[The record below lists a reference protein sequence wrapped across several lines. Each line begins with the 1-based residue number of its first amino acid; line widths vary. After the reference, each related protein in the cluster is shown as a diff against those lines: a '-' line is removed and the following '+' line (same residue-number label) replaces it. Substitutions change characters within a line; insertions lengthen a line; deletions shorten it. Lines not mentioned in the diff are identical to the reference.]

1 MYIQLSYDHDGPSNY
16 SRNLAI
22 ICFNVF
28 YREAVVS
35 SLTREIQAVPVT
47 TETLHNQITMSNV
60 TLEENVNRSTSGT
73 PEPVT
78 STTEQTH
85 TEVRG

>member
-1 MYIQLSYDHDGPSNY
+1 MLLVLEFFQ
-16 SRNLAI
+16 
-22 ICFNVF
+22 CF

-73 PEPVT
+73 P
-78 STTEQTH
+78 
-85 TEVRG
+85 GNIM

>member
-1 MYIQLSYDHDGPSNY
+1 
-16 SRNLAI
+16 
-22 ICFNVF
+22 
-28 YREAVVS
+28 
-35 SLTREIQAVPVT
+35 LTREIQAVPVT

-60 TLEENVNRSTSGT
+60 TLEENVNRSNSGT

-78 STTEQTH
+78 STTEQAH

>member
-1 MYIQLSYDHDGPSNY
+1 LFQ
-16 SRNLAI
+16 
-22 ICFNVF
+22 CF

-78 STTEQTH
+78 STTEQAH
-85 TEVRG
+85 TEVRR

>member
-1 MYIQLSYDHDGPSNY
+1 MFQ
-16 SRNLAI
+16 
-22 ICFNVF
+22 CF

-78 STTEQTH
+78 STTEQAH
-85 TEVRG
+85 TEVRR

>member
-1 MYIQLSYDHDGPSNY
+1 MFQ
-16 SRNLAI
+16 
-22 ICFNVF
+22 CF

-60 TLEENVNRSTSGT
+60 TLEENVNRSNSGT

-78 STTEQTH
+78 STTEQAH

>member
-1 MYIQLSYDHDGPSNY
+1 MLKISY
-16 SRNLAI
+16 LFQ
-22 ICFNVF
+22 CFFF

-47 TETLHNQITMSNV
+47 TETIHNQITMSNV

-78 STTEQTH
+78 STTEQAH
-85 TEVRG
+85 TEV

>member
-1 MYIQLSYDHDGPSNY
+1 LFQ
-16 SRNLAI
+16 
-22 ICFNVF
+22 CF

-78 STTEQTH
+78 STTEQAH

>member
-1 MYIQLSYDHDGPSNY
+1 MFQ
-16 SRNLAI
+16 
-22 ICFNVF
+22 CF

-78 STTEQTH
+78 STTEQAH